1 MKGVSRYTCC
11 IRSPTVLIMLLS
23 VLIATAFKCDHGNC
37 GRSFTRHDNL
47 LQHLKNHRQS
57 HDSPAEFG
65 PLERVS
71 VPPPPS
77 PSDTTAV
84 SPSMGVLIPPLPRL
98 TVPSAHKYNTGY
110 EEAERARINEM
121 AESTPGPSEPSY
133 YEYNYGYSWPQSDIR
148 SLPQPQPS
156 FVGGSGASEP
166 RYPQPFR
173 ERVPAVG
180 YAFNA

>member
-1 MKGVSRYTCC
+1 
-11 IRSPTVLIMLLS
+11 
-23 VLIATAFKCDHGNC
+23 
-37 GRSFTRHDNL
+37 
-47 LQHLKNHRQS
+47 
-57 HDSPAEFG
+57 
-65 PLERVS
+65 
-71 VPPPPS
+71 
-77 PSDTTAV
+77 
-84 SPSMGVLIPPLPRL
+84 MGVLIPPLPRL